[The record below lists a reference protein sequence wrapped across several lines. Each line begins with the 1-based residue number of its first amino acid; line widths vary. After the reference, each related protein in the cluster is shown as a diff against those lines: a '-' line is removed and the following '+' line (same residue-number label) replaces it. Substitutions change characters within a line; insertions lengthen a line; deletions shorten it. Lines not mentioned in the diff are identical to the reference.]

1 MGELVEKEAEV
12 TGTGSVVEERPS
24 NDFEG
29 GRFKN
34 PDPNGN
40 FQEQQ

>member
-1 MGELVEKEAEV
+1 MFDNEAEG
-12 TGTGSVVEERPS
+12 TGTGSAVEERPS